1 MLLSFG
7 EVGGAQGAALL
18 TPRLADVAAG
28 IQSVTGEATDL
39 NTVSTALGKA
49 LSTGAGALTRYGI
62 SLTDSQK
69 AAFDAAEG
77 LERVRLLSEILDSN
91 FKGLAAATANP
102 FVQAENAIGDLKEAL
117 GNELRPELE
126 NTARQFTAFIQDD
139 RTVEFAENVGN
150 ALVEFGQG
158 VIRFFQFSIPIAMN
172 RLRSGVAEGAAEVL
186 ETIGNLD
193 PRRLFNDQGNPFQNT
208 IDSLKEYSG
217 AASDTVD
224 DLINQELQ
232 QSANQIQAQMLAQ
245 ANRDLAASYREVEQ
259 ASGGDPSTAPPE
271 RPGIEVQQQEDIII
285 DPLAAIP
292 KVTDQ
297 SRESVALLIQ
307 EMLGLGGRLGYC
319 HRKDRRE

>member
-1 MLLSFG
+1 M
-7 EVGGAQGAALL
+7 
-18 TPRLADVAAG
+18 
-28 IQSVTGEATDL
+28 
-39 NTVSTALGKA
+39 
-49 LSTGAGALTRYGI
+49 
-62 SLTDSQK
+62 
-69 AAFDAAEG
+69 
-77 LERVRLLSEILDSN
+77 ERVRLLSEILDSN

-117 GNELRPELE
+117 GSELRPELE
-126 NTARQFTAFIQDD
+126 NTARQFTAFIQND

-193 PRRLFNDQGNPFQNT
+193 PRRLFSDQGNPFQNT
-208 IDSLKEYSG
+208 IDSLREYSG

-259 ASGGDPSTAPPE
+259 ASGGEPSTAPPPE
-271 RPGIEVQQQEDIII
+271 RPGIEVQQQEDISI

-292 KVTDQ
+292 EVTDQ

-307 EMLGLGGRLGYC
+307 EIFGLGDALDIVTEKTEENEEAGKGATKAFKRLHGWIYPEHAGFGAC
-319 HRKDRRE
+319 C